1 MSVGLL
7 VSRSVG
13 PSVCRTVRL
22 SIPSARRSCCRSG
35 RSVSLLVCRSIDP
48 SVDYPTL
55 GLLAYPSEG
64 LSVCRSV
71 GQSVGWLVGLSIPSV
86 TRSGCRS
93 GWSVSLLVCRS
104 TDIGLPDSRSVAV
117 NLALGLVSLSL
128 EALRLH
134 CVALGD
140 AFGFICKDLGSN
152 LGCLGLVL
160 GSYGAPFWC
169 SGGAFG
175 LIFRVLGLTLGCL
188 GVHVGRSGGIL
199 GAMGGLFGVRGGLVG
214 CQWVP

>member
-1 MSVGLL
+1 ML

-48 SVDYPTL
+48 SVDYPKL
-55 GLLAYPSEG
+55 GMLAYPSED

-134 CVALGD
+134 CVALGVPL
-140 AFGFICKDLGSN
+140 ASFVRTWARIWGVWGSFLGA
-152 LGCLGLVL
+152 LGL
-160 GSYGAPFWC
+160 
-169 SGGAFG
+169 
-175 LIFRVLGLTLGCL
+175 
-188 GVHVGRSGGIL
+188 H
-199 GAMGGLFGVRGGLVG
+199 FGVLEVPLASFVG
-214 CQWVP
+214 SWA